1 MSLRNLPKIKSFK
14 QPDVMAFAPRDD
26 ALQRFNGAIMAAA
39 GDAFVIDVLDVIGE
53 DFWSGEG
60 VTAKRIGAA
69 LAAAGGREVTV
80 NVNSPGGDFFE
91 GVAIYNLLR
100 DYPAKVTV
108 RILGIAASAAS
119 VIAMAGD
126 EIQIGKAGFIMVHN
140 AWTVVVGNRH
150 DLSEAIKV
158 AEPFDEAMA
167 AVYAD
172 RSGQEK
178 SVATTWMDAETWFNG
193 AQAVEQGLAD
203 LFLDA
208 DVVSEDREKS
218 SVEANTRALRRTEAA
233 YMKSGMSRSERRAL
247 LADMG
252 GKPGAVPDTTQDAGE
267 IMTMLNGLRTTI
279 RS

>member
-60 VTAKRIGAA
+60 VTARRVGTA

-178 SVATTWMDAETWFNG
+178 TVATAWMDAETWFNG

-267 IMTMLNGLRTTI
+267 IMTMLNGLRITI